1 MSGYGKEERREPAR
15 PRAEKEPA
23 ANRLFLAIVILYIL
37 TTALLAF
44 LAGRGVSLRL
54 PVAVSLI
61 SGELVLLIPTAAYV
75 ACRRPKLWTVS
86 ERWRLPLAAVPLLIL
101 TAYCI
106 LPLISLVNL
115 VSMWLS
121 QENAAASLL
130 VPMQRLPLWASLLCV
145 SALPGI
151 LEEFIFRGLLYGAY
165 RTRRVW
171 GAIFTSALLFGLM
184 HMNLNQ
190 FCYAFVMGVV
200 FCLLYEGTGSVLAPM
215 LIHAVYNGNSVLM
228 TYLLS
233 GSPSLEEAEGAL
245 LLEEA
250 LGGGPQMAAT
260 VITLTIIA
268 LLGLA
273 AAGGLYVAV
282 VRLCRRGPQVKLL
295 FQRDSFNKRKALA
308 AGAPAGTGN
317 ADLNGERRETISRR
331 LWGPVL
337 WLGVILASGV
347 IVWDFLVL

>member
-151 LEEFIFRGLLYGAY
+151 LE
-165 RTRRVW
+165 
-171 GAIFTSALLFGLM
+171 
-184 HMNLNQ
+184 
-190 FCYAFVMGVV
+190 
-200 FCLLYEGTGSVLAPM
+200 
-215 LIHAVYNGNSVLM
+215 
-228 TYLLS
+228 
-233 GSPSLEEAEGAL
+233 
-245 LLEEA
+245 
-250 LGGGPQMAAT
+250 
-260 VITLTIIA
+260 
-268 LLGLA
+268 
-273 AAGGLYVAV
+273 
-282 VRLCRRGPQVKLL
+282 
-295 FQRDSFNKRKALA
+295 
-308 AGAPAGTGN
+308 
-317 ADLNGERRETISRR
+317 
-331 LWGPVL
+331 
-337 WLGVILASGV
+337 
-347 IVWDFLVL
+347 